1 MSKVVKIKSQL
12 KQNKNKAFLMV
23 ALSFLIALICC
34 GLGLGMLVAILFEK
48 STFHIA
54 IPVILLA
61 FALIFIIVFLVYRK
75 KYDILQAGV
84 RGENATL
91 KILKRLPKD
100 FTVITNPV
108 ILNRG
113 ITMELDFVV
122 ISKNAVFIVET
133 KNHRG
138 ILSGKTSSADWKQ
151 IKHGKNDKVYEK
163 EISNPIKQSYRQ
175 SKRMEELFHDFDIKA
190 TVFPVLYFVDNRT
203 ELKVIDDSE
212 MNVAIFN
219 DEELMLDYIENTKG
233 KGTVS
238 ENELTKIKQIFKK

>member
-1 MSKVVKIKSQL
+1 MSKVVKIRSQL

-34 GLGLGMLVAILFEK
+34 GSGLGMLVVILCER

-54 IPVILLA
+54 IPVVLLL

-100 FTVITNPV
+100 FTVLTNPV

-113 ITMELDFVV
+113 ITMELDFIV
-122 ISKNAVFIVET
+122 IGKNAVFIVET

-138 ILSGKTSSADWKQ
+138 ILSGRTSNANWKQ
-151 IKHGKNDKVYEK
+151 IKHGKNGKVYEK

-175 SKRMEELFHDFDIKA
+175 SKRMAELFRDFDISA

-203 ELKVIDDSE
+203 ELKIIDDADL
-212 MNVAIFN
+212 NVAVFN
-219 DEELMLDYIENTKG
+219 DEESMLDYIKNTKG

-238 ENELTKIKQIFKK
+238 ENELTKIKHIFKK

>member
-1 MSKVVKIKSQL
+1 
-12 KQNKNKAFLMV
+12 
-23 ALSFLIALICC
+23 
-34 GLGLGMLVAILFEK
+34 MLVAILFER

-54 IPVILLA
+54 IPVVLLL

-100 FTVITNPV
+100 FTVLTNPV

-113 ITMELDFVV
+113 ITMELDFLV
-122 ISKNAVFIVET
+122 IGKNAVFIVET

-138 ILSGKTSSADWKQ
+138 ILSGKTSNANWKQ
-151 IKHGKNDKVYEK
+151 IKHGKNGKVYEK

-175 SKRMEELFHDFDIKA
+175 SKRMAELFRDFDISA
-190 TVFPVLYFVDNRT
+190 TVYPVLYFVDNRT
-203 ELKVIDDSE
+203 ELKIIDDADL
-212 MNVAIFN
+212 NVAVFN
-219 DEELMLDYIENTKG
+219 DEESMLDYIEHTKG

-238 ENELTKIKQIFKK
+238 ENELTKIKHIFKK